1 MTNFS
6 PDHPKTR
13 KGYFAGKAIE
23 NAVYM
28 DHRNLPQR
36 RNAQHKRVRVSFYYP
51 DINEN
56 DGESLYPRASNNA
69 FSLAV
74 KLANADTGK
83 LSSLDTLLSSPF
95 FGGSVTYLLNI
106 LKFFIPKQ
114 ESIQMSI
121 SRHSDELKEIFETIP
136 GSDSDLLSRS
146 RQVTITCII
155 NSQYCLTHK

>member
-1 MTNFS
+1 M
-6 PDHPKTR
+6 
-13 KGYFAGKAIE
+13 GYFAGKAIE

>member
-69 FSLAV
+69 FSLAA

-83 LSSLDTLLSSPF
+83 LSSLDKLLSSPF
-95 FGGSVTYLLNI
+95 FGGVSNVSVKYLEI
-106 LKFFIPKQ
+106 LHSQTGI
-114 ESIQMSI
+114 
-121 SRHSDELKEIFETIP
+121 HSDVNFKTL
-136 GSDSDLLSRS
+136 R
-146 RQVTITCII
+146 
-155 NSQYCLTHK
+155 

>member
-69 FSLAV
+69 SSLAV

-83 LSSLDTLLSSPF
+83 LNSLDTLLSSPF
-95 FGGSVTYLLNI
+95 FWGSVTYLLNI

>member
-36 RNAQHKRVRVSFYYP
+36 RYAQHKRVRVSFYYP

-69 FSLAV
+69 FSLAA

-83 LSSLDTLLSSPF
+83 LSSLDKLLSSPF
-95 FGGSVTYLLNI
+95 FLGVSNVSVKYLEI
-106 LKFFIPKQ
+106 LHSQTGI
-114 ESIQMSI
+114 
-121 SRHSDELKEIFETIP
+121 HSDVNFKTL
-136 GSDSDLLSRS
+136 R
-146 RQVTITCII
+146 
-155 NSQYCLTHK
+155 

>member
-56 DGESLYPRASNNA
+56 DGESLYLRASNNA

-95 FGGSVTYLLNI
+95 FGGVSNVSVKYLEI
-106 LKFFIPKQ
+106 LHSQTGI
-114 ESIQMSI
+114 
-121 SRHSDELKEIFETIP
+121 HSDVNFKTL
-136 GSDSDLLSRS
+136 R
-146 RQVTITCII
+146 
-155 NSQYCLTHK
+155 

>member
-69 FSLAV
+69 FSLAA

-83 LSSLDTLLSSPF
+83 LSSLDKLLSSPF
-95 FGGSVTYLLNI
+95 FLGVSNVSVKYLEI
-106 LKFFIPKQ
+106 LHSQTGI
-114 ESIQMSI
+114 
-121 SRHSDELKEIFETIP
+121 HSDVNFKTL
-136 GSDSDLLSRS
+136 R
-146 RQVTITCII
+146 
-155 NSQYCLTHK
+155 

>member
-69 FSLAV
+69 FSLAA

-83 LSSLDTLLSSPF
+83 LSSLDKLLSSPF
-95 FGGSVTYLLNI
+95 FLGVSNVSVNYLEI
-106 LKFFIPKQ
+106 LHSQTGI
-114 ESIQMSI
+114 
-121 SRHSDELKEIFETIP
+121 HSDVNFKTL
-136 GSDSDLLSRS
+136 R
-146 RQVTITCII
+146 
-155 NSQYCLTHK
+155 

>member
-56 DGESLYPRASNNA
+56 DGESLYPRASNNV
-69 FSLAV
+69 FSLAA

-83 LSSLDTLLSSPF
+83 LSSLDKLLSSPF
-95 FGGSVTYLLNI
+95 FLGVSNVSVNYLEI
-106 LKFFIPKQ
+106 LHSQTGI
-114 ESIQMSI
+114 
-121 SRHSDELKEIFETIP
+121 HSDVNFKTL
-136 GSDSDLLSRS
+136 R
-146 RQVTITCII
+146 
-155 NSQYCLTHK
+155 

>member
-23 NAVYM
+23 NTVYM

-56 DGESLYPRASNNA
+56 DGESLYPRASNNV
-69 FSLAV
+69 FSLAA

-83 LSSLDTLLSSPF
+83 LSSLDKLLSSPF
-95 FGGSVTYLLNI
+95 FLGVSNVSVKYLEI
-106 LKFFIPKQ
+106 LHSQTGI
-114 ESIQMSI
+114 
-121 SRHSDELKEIFETIP
+121 HSDVNFKTL
-136 GSDSDLLSRS
+136 R
-146 RQVTITCII
+146 
-155 NSQYCLTHK
+155 

>member
-69 FSLAV
+69 FSLAA

-83 LSSLDTLLSSPF
+83 LSSLDKLLSSPF
-95 FGGSVTYLLNI
+95 FMGVSNVSVKYLEI
-106 LKFFIPKQ
+106 LHSQTGI
-114 ESIQMSI
+114 
-121 SRHSDELKEIFETIP
+121 HSDVNFKTL
-136 GSDSDLLSRS
+136 R
-146 RQVTITCII
+146 
-155 NSQYCLTHK
+155 

>member
-1 MTNFS
+1 M
-6 PDHPKTR
+6 
-13 KGYFAGKAIE
+13 
-23 NAVYM
+23 
-28 DHRNLPQR
+28 
-36 RNAQHKRVRVSFYYP
+36 RVSFYYP

-69 FSLAV
+69 FSLAA

-83 LSSLDTLLSSPF
+83 LSSLDKLLSSPF

-146 RQVTITCII
+146 RQVTIT
-155 NSQYCLTHK
+155 SE

>member
-56 DGESLYPRASNNA
+56 DGESLYPRASNNT
-69 FSLAV
+69 FSLAA

-83 LSSLDTLLSSPF
+83 LSSLDKLLSSPF
-95 FGGSVTYLLNI
+95 FWGVSNVSVKYL
-106 LKFFIPKQ
+106 
-114 ESIQMSI
+114 
-121 SRHSDELKEIFETIP
+121 
-136 GSDSDLLSRS
+136 
-146 RQVTITCII
+146 
-155 NSQYCLTHK
+155 

>member
-36 RNAQHKRVRVSFYYP
+36 RNAQHKRVRLSFYYP

-69 FSLAV
+69 FSLAA
-74 KLANADTGK
+74 KLANADIGK
-83 LSSLDTLLSSPF
+83 LSSLDKLLSSPF
-95 FGGSVTYLLNI
+95 FWGVSNVSVKYLEI
-106 LKFFIPKQ
+106 LHSQTGI
-114 ESIQMSI
+114 
-121 SRHSDELKEIFETIP
+121 HSDVNFKTL
-136 GSDSDLLSRS
+136 R
-146 RQVTITCII
+146 
-155 NSQYCLTHK
+155 

>member
-69 FSLAV
+69 FSLAA

-83 LSSLDTLLSSPF
+83 LSSLDKLLSSPF
-95 FGGSVTYLLNI
+95 FWGVSNVSVKYL
-106 LKFFIPKQ
+106 
-114 ESIQMSI
+114 
-121 SRHSDELKEIFETIP
+121 
-136 GSDSDLLSRS
+136 
-146 RQVTITCII
+146 
-155 NSQYCLTHK
+155 

>member
-69 FSLAV
+69 FSLAA

-83 LSSLDTLLSSPF
+83 LSSLDKLLSSPF
-95 FGGSVTYLLNI
+95 FLGVSNVSVKYLDI
-106 LKFFIPKQ
+106 LHSQTGI
-114 ESIQMSI
+114 
-121 SRHSDELKEIFETIP
+121 HSDVNFKTL
-136 GSDSDLLSRS
+136 R
-146 RQVTITCII
+146 
-155 NSQYCLTHK
+155 

>member
-56 DGESLYPRASNNA
+56 DGESLYLRASNNA

>member
-1 MTNFS
+1 
-6 PDHPKTR
+6 
-13 KGYFAGKAIE
+13 
-23 NAVYM
+23 M

-69 FSLAV
+69 SSLAV

-83 LSSLDTLLSSPF
+83 LNSLDTLLSSPF

>member
-6 PDHPKTR
+6 PDHPKTL

-69 FSLAV
+69 FSLAA

-83 LSSLDTLLSSPF
+83 LSSLDKLLSSPF
-95 FGGSVTYLLNI
+95 FLGVSNVSVKYLEI
-106 LKFFIPKQ
+106 LHSQTGI
-114 ESIQMSI
+114 
-121 SRHSDELKEIFETIP
+121 HSDVNFKTL
-136 GSDSDLLSRS
+136 R
-146 RQVTITCII
+146 
-155 NSQYCLTHK
+155 